1 MAEFYPGEAVCVARP
16 GRISWARPGDA
27 VAMAGPKRPIPTMP
41 PDPPPQGP
49 PGAAAPPTVAQV
61 LQRALAS
68 CQRGQWPEAE
78 RLCRMALDAAPEHFD
93 ALHLLGSI
101 ALQTRRLPE
110 AAEWLTRALAV
121 EPRSVAART
130 ARAGT
135 LLALGRDA
143 EALEDYD
150 GALASA
156 PGSAEVHY
164 NRGLI
169 LHRMGRHEQA
179 REAYG
184 RAIAARPGFAAAHN
198 NLGVVLRDLG
208 DPAQALECHDRAI
221 ALDPA
226 SAEAHNNRGVVLREL
241 RRHGDA
247 LRSYQRAL
255 ESRPGFAQAHF
266 NAGNALAD
274 LGRHEEALQCQDRA
288 IALEPGYVD
297 AHVRRGIALRDLG
310 RRAEAVESYARARA
324 LDPDFEWLEGLWLN
338 ARMQVCDWADLSR
351 HVERLAGKVERGE
364 RAAHPFPLL
373 AMPGTAAVQ
382 RKAAETWVQ
391 ARHPQRELLPAVAM
405 DSRRE
410 RIRVG
415 YFSADFFEHATSY
428 LVAELLERHDRAAFE
443 VSAFSF
449 GPDTRDAMRVRVA
462 GAVERFVDVRG
473 QSDGEVARLARGL
486 GIDIAVDLKGFTE
499 DSRTGIFAL
508 RAAPI
513 QVNFLGYPGTMGA
526 PYIDYLVAD
535 ATVVPEGHEARYAE
549 RIVRLPDSYQPN
561 DSKRRIAERAFTRE
575 EAGLPAAGFV
585 FCSFNNN
592 YKIVPATFDIWMRL
606 LGRVEGS
613 VLWLLQDNEQAAA
626 NLRAEAARR
635 GIDPGRLVFAKR
647 LPLDEHLARHRLAD
661 LFLDTLPYNAHTTA
675 SDALWAGLPLLTCL
689 GETFAGRVAASL
701 LRAAGLPELVT
712 ATPEAY
718 EALAM
723 ELATDAGRLGQLRR
737 RLAENRLEAPLF
749 DARRFARHLESA
761 YARMVE
767 RYRAGLPPEH
777 IRVPT

>member
-1 MAEFYPGEAVCVARP
+1 
-16 GRISWARPGDA
+16 
-27 VAMAGPKRPIPTMP
+27 MP

-49 PGAAAPPTVAQV
+49 PDAADLLTVPQV

-78 RLCRMALDAAPEHFD
+78 RLCRLVLGAAPENFD
-93 ALHLLGSI
+93 ALHLLGAV
-101 ALQTRRLPE
+101 ALQTQRLPE
-110 AAEWLTRALAV
+110 AVEWLTRALAA
-121 EPRSVAART
+121 EPRSVQART
-130 ARAGT
+130 ARAGA

-143 EALEDYD
+143 EALADYD
-150 GALASA
+150 GVIAAA
-156 PGSAEVHY
+156 PGSAEAHY
-164 NRGLI
+164 NRGLL
-169 LHRMGRHEQA
+169 LHRMGRQA
-179 REAYG
+179 QALEAYG

-208 DPAQALECHDRAI
+208 RPAQALESYDRAI

-226 SAEAHNNRGVVLREL
+226 SAEAHNNRGVALREL

-255 ESRPGFAQAHF
+255 ESRPDFAQAHF

-274 LGRHEEALQCQDRA
+274 LGRHEEALRFQERA

-310 RRAEAVESYARARA
+310 RRAEAVESYARALA
-324 LDPDFEWLEGLWLN
+324 IDPGFEWLEGLWLN

-351 HVERLAGKVERGE
+351 HVQRLAARVERGE

-391 ARHPQRELLPAVAM
+391 ARHPERHLLPAMAARPRH
-405 DSRRE
+405 D

-428 LVAELLERHDRAAFE
+428 LVAELLESHDRAAFE

-449 GPDTRDAMRVRVA
+449 GPDTGDAMRARVA
-462 GAVERFVDVRG
+462 AAVDRFVDVRG
-473 QSDGEVARLARGL
+473 QSDEEVARLARQL
-486 GIDIAVDLKGFTE
+486 EIDVAVDLKGFTE

-526 PYIDYLVAD
+526 PFIDYLVAD
-535 ATVVPEGHEARYAE
+535 STVVPEDHEARYAE

-561 DSKRRIAERAFTRE
+561 DSKRRIAEREFTRGE
-575 EAGLPAAGFV
+575 VGLPAQGFV

-613 VLWLLQDNEQAAA
+613 VLWLLQDNERAAQ
-626 NLRAEAARR
+626 NLRAEAQRR
-635 GIDPGRLVFAKR
+635 GIDPGRLVFAGR
-647 LPLDEHLARHRLAD
+647 LPLGEHLARHRLAD

-675 SDALWAGLPLLTCL
+675 SDALWAGVPLLTCL

-712 ATPEAY
+712 GTPEEY
-718 EALAM
+718 EALAVA
-723 ELATDAGRLGQLRR
+723 LATDARRLEELRR
-737 RLAENRLEAPLF
+737 RLAENRLAAPLF

-767 RYRAGLPPEH
+767 RHLAGLPPEH
-777 IRVPT
+777 IRVPA